1 MIEDVFR
8 ETFADLQAIRLLGLS
23 PNEYLNIFKDEKE
36 HDLVSRQYRDRVLA
50 VLSVL
55 PEEVSG
61 LPDGEFKEL
70 LQTLRGRSGVV
81 NNFEELLSSSM
92 NGIVVYYVHEY
103 LKKCLETIDRAFDHD
118 SKVEKL
124 RTLYKELGNQK
135 SVKDLMD
142 TLKQTIKD
150 YQRTLC
156 KG

>member
-1 MIEDVFR
+1 MDR
-8 ETFADLQAIRLLGLS
+8 TRKIRLISNSFYNAGL
-23 PNEYLNIFKDEKE
+23 ERAKRR
-36 HDLVSRQYRDRVLA
+36 DLTGA
-50 VLSVL
+50 V
-55 PEEVSG
+55 
-61 LPDGEFKEL
+61 
-70 LQTLRGRSGVV
+70 
-81 NNFEELLSSSM
+81 
-92 NGIVVYYVHEY
+92 EY